1 MKKLLI
7 GVILICLTS
16 CQDDLFFNLSKA
28 TNIFTG
34 NLFVNSNIIKTDI
47 KEELEALVLND
58 TGALSKINIE
68 VLVYASSNEQK
79 KRLLGKEVNR
89 KLTSSEEAAYNKYKK
104 YFNSLIAQFEIAIEA
119 EENQP
124 DNNRKYTKYK
134 TLILSFKVEDP
145 NPSDPPIE
153 LILKDLLAYRIVYS
167 LYIDLFDFK
176 IDECDYVYSNE
187 TEYAELSAETKDNIE
202 DKMDKNEDI
211 IKDFANNIGTLKS
224 CVETLGLSGFVSEDK
239 LDAVL
244 KSML

>member
-104 YFNSLIAQFEIAIEA
+104 YFNSLIDQFVPERLTEGKANPED
-119 EENQP
+119 P
-124 DNNRKYTKYK
+124 PKYSKYEM
-134 TLILSFKVEDP
+134 LILSFKVVDP
-145 NPSDPPIE
+145 DPSDPSDPPIE
-153 LILKDLLAYRIVYS
+153 LKLKDLLAYRIVYS
-167 LYIDLFDFK
+167 LYIDLFDFEE
-176 IDECDYVYSNE
+176 DEYSK
-187 TEYAELSAETKDNIE
+187 LSAQTITKIKDEIDNN
-202 DKMDKNEDI
+202 KDI

-224 CVETLGLSGFVSEDK
+224 CVETLGLSGFVSEAK